1 MEKMEL
7 YEADKKKLLKNITA
21 NSRTFIG
28 AFIIFAVIVI
38 MTTDIKL
45 VTASDFSA
53 LGVNFFLLLV
63 CTFSF
68 YSLCSDNGTKNGLI
82 AKVYVNA
89 IERFGRIKKRILDE
103 QKYTKL
109 NDFCTHY
116 ISEDLKNAR
125 LQYLSVAGIGYEE
138 YLSTFSKLSNEEV
151 DLFPELSQLQRKAI
165 KKANDVRPIKLT
177 PKMIM
182 QNGSDYHSRSPL
194 PFSPETKRRI
204 MFGTTAVKMIVFTA
218 TFTAITM
225 EMFINP
231 SWLMFVEIC
240 AKIMSVLLNGYQGY
254 KDGYGLIAE
263 YTTRYLDCQ
272 SDLMEQSLHYIDALE
287 T

>member
-7 YEADKKKLLKNITA
+7 YDADKKKIIKSIAA
-21 NSRTFIG
+21 NSRTLIG

-45 VTASDFSA
+45 VTTSDFSVI
-53 LGVNFFLLLV
+53 GVDFFLLLV

-82 AKVYVNA
+82 AVVYVNA
-89 IERFGRIKKRILDE
+89 IDRFGRLKKRILDE

-116 ISEDLKNAR
+116 ISEDLKTAR
-125 LQYLSVAGIGYEE
+125 LQWLSVAGISYDD
-138 YLSTFSKLSNEEV
+138 YLSTFYKLSSEDIDSLPDLSKL
-151 DLFPELSQLQRKAI
+151 QKKAI
-165 KKANDVRPIKLT
+165 KKANNVRPVTLT

-182 QNGSDYHSRSPL
+182 QNGSNHHSRSPL
-194 PFSPETKRRI
+194 PLSPTIKKKLVLS
-204 MFGTTAVKMIVFTA
+204 FTTVKMIVFTLS
-218 TFTAITM
+218 FTAITM
-225 EMFINP
+225 EMFVNP
-231 SWLMFVEIC
+231 SWVMFVEIC
-240 AKIMSVLLNGYQGY
+240 AKVMSVLYNGYQGY

-263 YTTRYLDCQ
+263 DTTRYLDCQ

-287 T
+287 S

>member
-7 YEADKKKLLKNITA
+7 YEADKKKIIKSIAA
-21 NSRTFIG
+21 NSRTLIG

-45 VTASDFSA
+45 VTASDFSQ

-82 AKVYVNA
+82 AKVYINA
-89 IERFGRIKKRILDE
+89 MERFGRLKKRILDE
-103 QKYTKL
+103 QKYTKM

-125 LQYLSVAGIGYEE
+125 LQYLSVAGIGYDD
-138 YLSTFSKLSNEEV
+138 YLATFSKLSDEEV
-151 DLFPELSQLQRKAI
+151 DLLPDLSILQKKAI
-165 KKANDVRPIKLT
+165 KKANNVRPIKLT

-182 QNGSDYHSRSPL
+182 QDGSDHHSRSPL
-194 PFSPETKRRI
+194 PISPKVKKRI
-204 MFGTTAVKMIVFTA
+204 VFGTTAVKMIVFTLS
-218 TFTAITM
+218 FTAITM

-231 SWLMFVEIC
+231 SWVMFVEIC
-240 AKIMSVLLNGYQGY
+240 AKVMSVLYNGYQGY

-263 YTTRYLDCQ
+263 DTTRYLDCQ
-272 SDLMEQSLHYIDALE
+272 SDLMEQSIHYIDALE